1 MKADLEDEVS
11 NGRIR
16 RKEELEEKLKK
27 LVERL
32 KKDKSIRLILL
43 FGSMARGDVGS
54 ASDIDLIIVK
64 ETDKKFLDRLDK
76 FYEGAEIAMDVLVY
90 TPEEFERMKDR
101 GFIRRAI
108 EEGKVLYEAEF
119 A

>member
-1 MKADLEDEVS
+1 MKADLEDRVS
-11 NGRIR
+11 NGRMG

-64 ETDKKFLDRLDK
+64 GTDKKFLDRLDE
-76 FYEGAEIAMDVLVY
+76 FYEDAEIAMDVLVY
-90 TPEEFERMKDR
+90 THGEFERMKGR